1 MCIRISHSANSS
13 TSGVCHLGVV
23 VERPVHNLYLRTK
36 RRTAGP
42 AGLVG
47 LWKLWWFPC
56 KPPRQVLH
64 ARPAACVP
72 ARESQPESDSLLS
85 INSLIPVMPYDYEK
99 CARISWIRLSHGG
112 RGFTQPIC
120 KESVFHRRT
129 VDEIDSFQDAR
140 FHVPNSA
147 FCGTLKMT
155 FSWLIRWGGS
165 KYCTG
170 KEKSNAKTL
179 HHPTNLTLIGRIF
192 EGKVGISRSQWE
204 MNGFWLASPSYLED
218 HRTPSYLMLQGNPMY
233 VNTPDMDRMGMD
245 RATNMQNMWCI
256 GILLRCVWFNYQL
269 VLSKFMCTKK
279 FSYLGIWSI
288 WLIFF
293 TWFFQHVET
302 TH

>member
-85 INSLIPVMPYDYEK
+85 RNSLIPVMPYDYEK
-99 CARISWIRLSHGG
+99 CARISWIRLSHVG
-112 RGFTQPIC
+112 RGFTQPVC
-120 KESVFHRRT
+120 KESVFHRWT
-129 VDEIDSFQDAR
+129 VDEIDSYQDAS
-140 FHVPNSA
+140 FHVPTSA
-147 FCGTLKMT
+147 FCGALKMT
-155 FSWLIRWGGS
+155 FSWLIRWGRVQVLHRERKKQCKNS
-165 KYCTG
+165 SS
-170 KEKSNAKTL
+170 SN
-179 HHPTNLTLIGRIF
+179 PSDLIGRIS

-204 MNGFWLASPSYLED
+204 MNGFRLASPSYLED
-218 HRTPSYLMLQGNPMY
+218 HRTPSYVMLQGNPMY
-233 VNTPDMDRMGMD
+233 VNKPDMDRMGMD
-245 RATNMQNMWCI
+245 RTTNMQNM
-256 GILLRCVWFNYQL
+256 
-269 VLSKFMCTKK
+269 
-279 FSYLGIWSI
+279 
-288 WLIFF
+288 
-293 TWFFQHVET
+293 
-302 TH
+302 